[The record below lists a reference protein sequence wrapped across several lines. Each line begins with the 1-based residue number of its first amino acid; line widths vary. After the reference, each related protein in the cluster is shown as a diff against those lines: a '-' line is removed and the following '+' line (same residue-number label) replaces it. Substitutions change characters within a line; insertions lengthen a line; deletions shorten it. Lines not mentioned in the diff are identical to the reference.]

1 MLVMSSA
8 PDNGVSNICARVK
21 RIEPTT
27 PINQIATDAFRK
39 VRSFSAEVETLPST
53 SSSKNAIASSAPI
66 VAKPPSKLKYL
77 KVVFKKFIDPQI
89 IYVRIVKV
97 QQSQRM
103 REQAKQ

>member
-1 MLVMSSA
+1 MVVISSA
-8 PDNGVSNICARVK
+8 PDIGVSNICARVK

-27 PINQIATDAFRK
+27 PINQIAADALRK
-39 VRSFSAEVETLPST
+39 LRSFSAEVETLPST

-89 IYVRIVKV
+89 FYVRIEKA
-97 QQSQRM
+97 QLLLGLLQR
-103 REQAKQ
+103 AK